1 MLILNAGSYAC
12 RAKVQ
17 SVRPFGVFV
26 ALSGFR
32 RNGMVHSSQ
41 VADEMSLTREDE
53 DDMKVKTM
61 EFYAPP
67 GSEVITSVALVL
79 NVLMQ
84 IESAPC

>member
-1 MLILNAGSYAC
+1 MLILSAVSYAC

-32 RNGMVHSSQ
+32 RHGMVHSSQ
-41 VADEMSLTREDE
+41 VADELSFTREDE
-53 DDMKVKTM
+53 DDMKVKAM
-61 EFYAPP
+61 DFYAPP
-67 GSEVITSVALVL
+67 GSEVITCVALLLIVL
-79 NVLMQ
+79 VQ